1 MGTITFEGKEF
12 VSKEGETVL
21 DCLLRLG
28 VSVTNSCK
36 SGVCHSC
43 ILKTTSEIE
52 GKSQKGLSDSKK
64 KAGLFLSCQ
73 QQVADRM
80 EVFSP
85 DANTLFIDAIIVDQ
99 KRVSDSVVVVK
110 VRPLQDFSFT
120 AGQFINIVRGDGHCR
135 SYSIA
140 GRTGDSELEL
150 HIRKVPNG
158 ILSNWF
164 YDEQLI
170 NEKIKISEAN
180 GECSLTTEMKG
191 KNLLLIGVGT
201 GLAPLYGV
209 VQDALE
215 SSIVEK
221 INLIHGSF
229 TFDGLYYCERLKEL
243 EQKNHSFDYYPL
255 FLKGDEREGFIK
267 GDIVEFVKKF
277 NFEASNTIVMICGD
291 PVIVKSLKQT
301 IFLAGVPSRSILSDP
316 FVSKY

>member
-21 DCLLRLG
+21 DCLLRAG

-36 SGVCHSC
+36 SGICHSC
-43 ILKTTSEIE
+43 ILKTNSEVD

-64 KAGLFLSCQ
+64 NAGLFLSCQ
-73 QQVADRM
+73 QQVADKM

-99 KRVSDSVVVVK
+99 QRVSDSVVVVK
-110 VRPLQDFSFT
+110 VRPLQDFTFK
-120 AGQFINIVRGDGHCR
+120 AGQFLNIIRADGHCR

-140 GRTGDSELEL
+140 SRTGDSELEF
-150 HIRKVPNG
+150 HIRKVANG
-158 ILSNWF
+158 VLSNWF
-164 YDEQLI
+164 YDEQLV

-180 GECSLTTEMKG
+180 GECSLSDDLKG
-191 KNLLLIGVGT
+191 KDLLLIGVGT

-209 VQDALE
+209 VQDAIE
-215 SSIVEK
+215 SSSMGK

-229 TFDGLYYCERLKEL
+229 SFDGLYYCEGLKEL
-243 EQKNHSFDYYPL
+243 EMKNETFDYYPL
-255 FLKGDEREGFIK
+255 FLKGDDREGFIK

-277 NFEASNTIVMICGD
+277 NFDTSNTVVMICGD
-291 PVIVKSLKQT
+291 PLIVKNLKQT
-301 IFLAGVPSRSILSDP
+301 IFLAGVPSKSILSDP
-316 FVSKY
+316 FVSKF